1 RLRLFALLIVVTVYF
16 GPSLRDGHSE
26 ELFSLRSLRFSAVE
40 HDLAQFEALKKAVMV
55 EVEGREPCRKP
66 PPRSFPKRLLRPTSP
81 PRLSHS
87 IGESLVPLV
96 LVSGPPVVGF
106 A

>member
-1 RLRLFALLIVVTVYF
+1 LLPRLRLFALLIAVTVYF

-55 EVEGREPCRKP
+55 EVEGREPFRKP
-66 PPRSFPKRLLRPTSP
+66 FLG
-81 PRLSHS
+81 HS
-87 IGESLVPLV
+87 RR
-96 LVSGPPVVGF
+96 GF
-106 A
+106 CVQHRHPGFRMA